1 MNPESVTAI
10 LFNFFLKFRLA
21 TIDYIVI
28 TLDRQVSEPP
38 WRRHSLPVQ
47 AESAVRLVDMKNRFI
62 GVSILLPYCAHA
74 YQTDEHELIKG
85 GHDYVREI
93 LLSTADTWYV
103 R

>member
-1 MNPESVTAI
+1 M
-10 LFNFFLKFRLA
+10 
-21 TIDYIVI
+21 I
-28 TLDRQVSEPP
+28 TLDRQVSELP

-74 YQTDEHELIKG
+74 SQTDEHELIKG
-85 GHDYVREI
+85 GHDYVRES
-93 LLSTADTWYV
+93 LLSTADTWDV